1 MKTEL
6 DLELSACK
14 NEYLLDVGKTEERKE
29 DALEILSLTWFKNL
43 HCIHSLDLLLTPCSS
58 FIFSPT

>member
-29 DALEILSLTWFKNL
+29 DALEIFF
-43 HCIHSLDLLLTPCSS
+43 DVV
-58 FIFSPT
+58 